1 MGSPYH
7 DNVKMLTMTLDYGLL
22 FLMEH
27 KMNAMLSRTSKLDDV
42 WFVDSGV
49 SNYMT
54 RHEEWF
60 KNMREPNDPTMWR
73 GEMTQHT
80 ESSTSKTCLLDIPV
94 KKGYIKNIMYVS
106 MKLWK
111 IVSWINKLSNKELK
125 FGSTKEVSS
134 LGIRV
139 DLSLMDV
146 EKVDCSSST

>member
-1 MGSPYH
+1 
-7 DNVKMLTMTLDYGLL
+7 MT
-22 FLMEH
+22 
-27 KMNAMLSRTSKLDDV
+27 S
-42 WFVDSGV
+42 
-49 SNYMT
+49 
-54 RHEEWF
+54 HEEWF
-60 KNMREPNDPTMWR
+60 QDMREPERPCYDETGDDLTHPI
-73 GEMTQHT
+73 QHIRDVPF
-80 ESSTSKTCLLDIPV
+80 SHSDKM
-94 KKGYIKNIMYVS
+94 GYIKNIMYVS